1 MRRFLLSALLVA
13 VISVPAAVAAQ
24 ESLIEMLRADV
35 RAEKVALI
43 TGTMEFTD
51 AQAEAFWPVYREYEA
66 ELAKI
71 TDAAIAN
78 IKDYAA
84 NYEQMTDE
92 KAKEIVDRSFA
103 NQEKRLALQKKYYAK
118 LSKALEPI
126 TAAKFMQVERQISM
140 LIDLQVAAGLP
151 FFKAMRP
158 ETGDSDLQEEQKR

>member
-1 MRRFLLSALLVA
+1 MRRSLLSVLIAVIVA
-13 VISVPAAVAAQ
+13 VPVSITAQ

-43 TGTMEFTD
+43 TETMMFTD

-84 NYEQMTDE
+84 NYEQMTDV
-92 KAKEIVDRSFA
+92 KAKEIVNKSFA
-103 NQEKRLALQKKYYAK
+103 NQEKRLALQKKYYTK
-118 LSKALEPI
+118 FSKALDPI
-126 TAAKFMQVERQISM
+126 TAAKYMQLEREINT

-151 FFKAMRP
+151 FFK
-158 ETGDSDLQEEQKR
+158 